1 MATYFYYDGDSIMIF
16 HVKQWIV
23 LIACV
28 FAACSQPTEEAKKET
43 SAPPIEQAAPA
54 PALKQETPDNRK
66 VLLVVGDSI
75 SAGYGLAPGL
85 SYPSVMQRT
94 LDAEHIDWH
103 VVNQGVSGDTTS
115 GGAARITAGLN
126 AVPKVVLLE
135 LGGNDGLRGMPLAS
149 TRANL
154 EKMITVY
161 QKAGAQVV
169 LAGMT
174 LPPNYGPDYIKGF
187 EQMYKDL
194 AMKYKVKLIPFLLAD
209 MITKDL
215 QYFQPD
221 GIHPT
226 EEGAKIVADTALK
239 TLRPLLK

>member
-1 MATYFYYDGDSIMIF
+1 MF
-16 HVKQWIV
+16 VV
-23 LIACV
+23 ACG
-28 FAACSQPTEEAKKET
+28 QPAQEAKRET
-43 SAPPIEQAAPA
+43 SAPPVEQAAPQPA
-54 PALKQETPDNRK
+54 PKQETPDNRK

-75 SAGYGLAPGL
+75 SAGYGLQPGQ
-85 SYPSVMQRT
+85 SYPDVMQRT
-94 LDAEHIDWH
+94 LDAENLPWH

-126 AVPKVVLLE
+126 AMPKVVLLE
-135 LGGNDGLRGMPLAS
+135 LGGNDGLRGMPLAA

-187 EQMYKDL
+187 EQIYKDL
-194 AMKYKVKLIPFLLAD
+194 AAKYKVKLIPFLLAD

-215 QYFQPD
+215 RYFQPD

-226 EEGAKIVADTALK
+226 ENGAEIVADTALK